1 MKIVTIAFFM
11 NMSNDVSYS
20 HDTKCRIQ
28 TCKIKDL
35 KDQGYNPASNLNED
49 FDYFANTSLQLTA
62 KIDIIRFFK
71 DNSRHAFKIGGGYGV
86 IRYQK
91 AWSHFRLND
100 DSKFEYELATTS
112 NFGLLGSFKLGYEYE
127 ILPKFKIGA
136 TFGGTFYP
144 ALSILL
150 RKDF

>member
-1 MKIVTIAFFM
+1 M
-11 NMSNDVSYS
+11 
-20 HDTKCRIQ
+20 
-28 TCKIKDL
+28 
-35 KDQGYNPASNLNED
+35 
-49 FDYFANTSLQLTA
+49 
-62 KIDIIRFFK
+62 
-71 DNSRHAFKIGGGYGV
+71 
-86 IRYQK
+86 
-91 AWSHFRLND
+91 ND

-150 RKDF
+150 RKILRPRSA